1 MNNENKHFPIII
13 SRLKYK
19 TLLDFGF
26 KKQSTKIFQKKL
38 KIRVKTVI
46 RPTN

>member
-1 MNNENKHFPIII
+1 MRIFICMNSENKYFPIMI

-26 KKQSTKIFQKKL
+26 KKQSTKIFQK
-38 KIRVKTVI
+38 
-46 RPTN
+46 N